1 MIQSDDSQSNLPDQ
15 ASIGDRDHFSRD
27 IAEGP

>member
-15 ASIGDRDHFSRD
+15 ASIGDPDHFSRD